1 MDCPKCGTPHDDGIE
16 ECSACGVVFERWR
29 AAQERAILQR
39 HVTRSQPL
47 VVPQRGV
54 PMWMI
59 AAGLVVAVLLGT
71 AWTAKSRAARVR
83 REAEAKNLVNEIN
96 NKVVAARMAAAAASA
111 RAQGREMPSMA
122 DQRGLALAASAS
134 ATTLRWP
141 DGLHEADAREMLER
155 CSAFTVPY
163 DIAMPKIFPRAMRNE
178 MLSDVP
184 WLSRAI
190 RNGYATLDETSE
202 SGRDAIVVKISP
214 TAWSQLPITDVGNM
228 YQLRMGR
235 PRVTGFTG
243 LTKSSDVAHADFAWT
258 YESGKGA
265 ALIADRDQYVGQ
277 ATFNRTGSAW
287 SIKKATMG
295 SGQWTTPACD

>member
-54 PMWMI
+54 PLWMI
-59 AAGLVVAVLLGT
+59 AVGLVMAVLLGT
-71 AWTAKSRAARVR
+71 AWTAKSRAARQR
-83 REAEAKNLVNEIN
+83 RDAEAKNLVNEIN
-96 NKVVAARMAAAAASA
+96 NKVVAAAMRAAAASA
-111 RAQGREMPSMA
+111 RAQGRDLTAAE
-122 DQRGLALAASAS
+122 QRGLAFATSAN
-134 ATTLRWP
+134 ATTLQWP
-141 DGLHEADAREMLER
+141 DGLNETSAREMLER
-155 CSAFTVPY
+155 CSSFTVPY
-163 DIAMPKIFPRAMRNE
+163 DIAMPKIFPRSMRSE
-178 MLSDVP
+178 MLRDFV
-184 WLSRAI
+184 WLGRAI

-214 TAWSQLPITDVGNM
+214 TAWAQLPITDVGNM

-235 PRVTGFTG
+235 PRITEFTS

-265 ALIADRDQYVGQ
+265 ALIADRDQYVGNV
-277 ATFNRTGSAW
+277 TFNRTGSAW
-287 SIKKATMG
+287 SVKKATIG
-295 SGQWTTPACD
+295 SGEWKTQACD